1 MVEQMDV
8 ENKNVLITGGA
19 GFIGSHLAEEYLVN
33 DAGKVVVFD
42 DFSTGSNDN
51 LQHIKDRRLRIIKG
65 SILEMNGLGNIIRK
79 EKIQI
84 IDHLAAELEVYTGIR
99 DAEKDARINIMG
111 TLNVLNMALKAN
123 VEKVLFAS
131 SGAVYGQAQHV
142 PIGEDHSLEPH
153 WPYGVS
159 KLAAERYVL
168 QFQKL
173 FGLNTT
179 AFRYGIV
186 YGPREWFGRVLTLF
200 IKRIFLEKKAP
211 IVFGDGN
218 QTRDFVYVED
228 VVQAHMLAIRKE
240 DATGQVFNIGT
251 GKSTSINELAKL
263 LIEKSGMKLD
273 IIHDNPKEGH
283 ASRYQPG
290 RVRLQGE
297 LIDFVMDN
305 KKAKEILGWRPRTGL
320 SEGVAKE
327 IDWIKKNPNRWGGK
341 PRV

>member
-1 MVEQMDV
+1 MGEQMDV
-8 ENKNVLITGGA
+8 EEKNVLITGGA
-19 GFIGSHLAEEYLVN
+19 GFIGSHLVEEYLAN

-42 DFSTGSNDN
+42 DFSTGSKEN
-51 LQHIKDRRLRIIKG
+51 LKQIKDSRLKIVKG
-65 SILEMNGLGNIIRK
+65 SILEMCELDGTVK
-79 EKIQI
+79 EEEIQI

-99 DAEKDARINIMG
+99 DTEKDARMNIIG
-111 TLNVLNMALKAN
+111 TLNVLNAALKAD
-123 VEKVLFAS
+123 VEKMLFAS

-142 PIGEDHSLEPH
+142 RIGESHPLEPH

-200 IKRIFLEKKAP
+200 IKRIFLENKAP

-218 QTRDFVYVED
+218 QTRDFVYVKD
-228 VVQAHMLAIRKE
+228 VVKAHMLAIRKE
-240 DATGQVFNIGT
+240 NATGQVFNIGT

-263 LIEKSGMKLD
+263 LIKKSGKRLD
-273 IIHDNPKEGH
+273 VVYDNPKEGH

-305 KKAKEILGWRPRTGL
+305 KKAKEILGWSPKTGL
-320 SEGVAKE
+320 SEGLAKE
-327 IDWIKKNPNRWGGK
+327 IDWVVKNPSRWGGK